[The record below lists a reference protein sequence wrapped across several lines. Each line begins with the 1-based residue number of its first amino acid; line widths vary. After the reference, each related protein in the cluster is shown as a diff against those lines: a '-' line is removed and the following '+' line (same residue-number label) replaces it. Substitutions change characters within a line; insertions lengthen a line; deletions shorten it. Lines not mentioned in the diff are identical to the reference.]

1 MERKGSAHGRCPSKS
16 WRGRKPK
23 QAPSPDCVSSLSINY
38 DHLTV
43 VASQEAM
50 HRKRSSCWF
59 YRFQLV
65 LDSRGTSQAR
75 NHRVRPSGTAPDSGV
90 NAPQGCHT
98 HTLVK
103 GLQLFLLCLPRT
115 FFANFATCCAA
126 PSLANEVVPPSIS
139 YIAIYL
145 YMFVYSYNHRLKTHS
160 SRTICALK
168 QPHSAM
174 GKCEI

>member
-1 MERKGSAHGRCPSKS
+1 MDAVRVSPGEAESPS
-16 WRGRKPK
+16 RRLLLIV
-23 QAPSPDCVSSLSINY
+23 SPLSINY

-43 VASQEAM
+43 VASQETM

-90 NAPQGCHT
+90 NAPQGCHSC

-115 FFANFATCCAA
+115 FFAISATCCAA

-139 YIAIYL
+139 YIALYKYIYAYL
-145 YMFVYSYNHRLKTHS
+145 YNHRLKTHS

-168 QPHSAM
+168 
-174 GKCEI
+174 